1 MKTSSIFDD
10 DKAFE
15 QWAYEEAARLEAMD
29 DPPGPEDP
37 RTSPKYDPRVKLYQ
51 QRYALAELEKEIE
64 ASVQECR
71 DHGLSWHKIGMAL
84 GITGEAARQHFGKK
98 KSA

>member
-1 MKTSSIFDD
+1 MSDEDLEKLG
-10 DKAFE
+10 FE
-15 QWAYEEAARLEAMD
+15 IAARLESMD

-37 RTSPKYDPRVKLYQ
+37 TTSPKYDPRVKLYQ
-51 QRYALAELEKEIE
+51 LRFALSELEKDIE
-64 ASVQECR
+64 TAVQECR
-71 DHGLSWHKIGMAL
+71 DRGLSWHKIGMAL